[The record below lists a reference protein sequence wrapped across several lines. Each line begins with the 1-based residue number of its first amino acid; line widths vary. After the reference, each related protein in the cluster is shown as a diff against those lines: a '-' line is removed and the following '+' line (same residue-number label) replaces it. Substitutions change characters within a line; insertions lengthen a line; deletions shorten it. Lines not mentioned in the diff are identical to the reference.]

1 MKLARRTKAKDLSR
15 SPISSRTKKLN
26 ATRSW
31 KSDTGIIVGTNLS
44 SVNFLK
50 SVVDSNELIRKRSN
64 VSEAYD
70 GAKEA
75 GIGLDEEVS

>member
-1 MKLARRTKAKDLSR
+1 MKLVRRTKAKDLSR
-15 SPISSRTKKLN
+15 CKEPKKLN

-50 SVVDSNELIRKRSN
+50 PVTGSNELIRKRLN

>member
-1 MKLARRTKAKDLSR
+1 MKLVRRTKAKDLSR
-15 SPISSRTKKLN
+15 RNEPKKLN

-31 KSDTGIIVGTNLS
+31 KSDIGIIVGTNLS

-50 SVVDSNELIRKRSN
+50 SATDSNELIKKRSN
-64 VSEAYD
+64 VSEACD

-75 GIGLDEEVS
+75 GIGLEEEVS